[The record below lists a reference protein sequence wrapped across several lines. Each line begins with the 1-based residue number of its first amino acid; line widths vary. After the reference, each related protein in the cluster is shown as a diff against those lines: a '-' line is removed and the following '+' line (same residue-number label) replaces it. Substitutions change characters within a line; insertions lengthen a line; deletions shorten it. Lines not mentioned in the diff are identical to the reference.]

1 MDESTNRRG
10 VDEMSVDG
18 KIVDEM
24 SRCQPNLN
32 PNEKGYVR

>member
-1 MDESTNRRG
+1 MDESTNKRG
-10 VDEMSVDG
+10 VDEMSVDETT
-18 KIVDEM
+18 VDEM